1 VQLPSSDPQSV
12 HLDAVDC
19 CALWH
24 AVTRHSRLA
33 GSWGVFGGKFKLIKG
48 VFLTSLSLSFVPTD
62 EAAAMYRS
70 FARAELLRLDGATNN
85 TLRCRHSTQVHVDAL
100 KSVLIRLP
108 EPAMH

>member
-1 VQLPSSDPQSV
+1 MQLPSSDPRSV

-19 CALWH
+19 CVFWH
-24 AVTRHSRLA
+24 AVTQHSKLA
-33 GSWGVFGGKFKLIKG
+33 GSWGVFGGKFKLIQS

-70 FARAELLRLDGATNN
+70 FARAELRRLQGASRNG
-85 TLRCRHSTQVHVDAL
+85 LQCRHGKQRHIDAL
-100 KSVLIRLP
+100 KSILTRLP